1 MNAPEKGTDLFSPAE
16 NKSVPF
22 SPLPPL
28 IDTHAH
34 LDMPEFAADLPGVLD
49 RARDVGIIH
58 IVSASIDL
66 ASLRRNLE
74 IVAAHP
80 GFVTTTAGVHPH
92 DTAAVTP
99 ADWEELARLAAD
111 PRVVAIGETGL
122 DYYRDRA
129 PRERQAE
136 LFVRHI
142 ALARALGKPLVIH
155 SRDAAADTF
164 AILERERAGEIGG
177 VLHCFS
183 GTREDGERALALGF
197 LLSLAGPLTFPRSTL
212 PQAAGALPIEKMVIE
227 TDAPFLAPQ
236 AHRGQRNEPAYVAET
251 AAALAAIK
259 GLAERD
265 VRRITTRNACD
276 LFRLP
281 CPPAAPE
288 IAYPIRNSLYL
299 NVTSR
304 CNNRCTFCTRES
316 SPLVKG
322 HDLHLERE
330 PSAGEI
336 LAAAGDIAGYDEV
349 VFCGFGEPLLRWDVV
364 REVAQGLKQ
373 RGARVRINTNGQSRL
388 FLGRDILPEMAGVI
402 DALSV
407 SLNAPDAA
415 RYAKICRPDA
425 GESAYEAVKEFI
437 RDARTFVPSVT
448 ASVVALPGLD
458 VEACRRIAEK
468 ELGAAFRVR
477 PYNEVG

>member
-1 MNAPEKGTDLFSPAE
+1 M
-16 NKSVPF
+16 
-22 SPLPPL
+22 L

-34 LDMPEFAADLPGVLD
+34 LEMPEFAADLPAVLE
-49 RARDVGIIH
+49 RAREAGISH
-58 IVSASIDL
+58 IVSASVDL
-66 ASLRRNLE
+66 ASLHRNLE
-74 IVAAHP
+74 IASANS
-80 GFVTTTAGVHPH
+80 GFVTATAGVHPNE
-92 DTAAVTP
+92 TAAVTP
-99 ADWEELARLAAD
+99 QQWDEIARLAAD

-122 DYYRDRA
+122 DYHRDRS
-129 PRERQAE
+129 PRDRQAE

-142 ALARALGKPLVIH
+142 ALARDLGKPLVVH
-155 SRDAAADTF
+155 SRAAAADTF
-164 AILERERAGEIGG
+164 AILERERAGDSGG

-197 LLSLAGPLTFPRSTL
+197 FVSFAGPLTYPRS
-212 PQAAGALPIEKMVIE
+212 ALPEAARALPTERMLLE

-236 AHRGQRNEPAYVAET
+236 AHRGRRNEPAFVAQT
-251 AAALAAIK
+251 ASALAAIK

-265 VRRITTRNACD
+265 VRRITTRNACS

-304 CNNRCTFCTRES
+304 CSNRCTFCTRES
-316 SPLVKG
+316 SRIVKG
-322 HDLHLERE
+322 HDLSLEHE
-330 PSAGEI
+330 PTTAEI
-336 LAAAGDIAGYDEV
+336 LAAAGDTAGYDEV

-364 REVAQGLKQ
+364 REVALVLKG
-373 RGARVRINTNGQSRL
+373 RGARVRINTNGQARL

-425 GESAYEAVKEFI
+425 GETAYEAVRKFI
-437 RDARTFVPSVT
+437 REARNFVPSVT
-448 ASVVALPGLD
+448 ASVVALPGVD
-458 VEACRRIAEK
+458 IEACRRIAEQ
-468 ELGAAFRVR
+468 ELGAAFRIR

>member
-1 MNAPEKGTDLFSPAE
+1 MKTA
-16 NKSVPF
+16 
-22 SPLPPL
+22 L

-34 LDMPEFAADLPGVLD
+34 LDMQQYAADLPTVLD
-49 RARDVGIIH
+49 AARAAGIIH

-66 ASLRRNLE
+66 PSLRRNLD
-74 IVAAHP
+74 IVSAHP

-92 DTAAVTP
+92 DTAAVTEREW
-99 ADWEELARLAAD
+99 DELALLAAD

-122 DYYRDRA
+122 DYYRNHA
-129 PRERQAE
+129 PPERQAE

-142 ALARALGKPLVIH
+142 ALARQLGKPLVIH

-183 GTREDGERALALGF
+183 GTSEDGERALALGF
-197 LLSLAGPLTFPRSTL
+197 LLSIAGPLTYPRSAL
-212 PQAAGALPIEKMVIE
+212 PQVARALPIEKMVVE

-251 AAALAAIK
+251 AAALAALK

-265 VRRITTRNACD
+265 VRRITTRNACS

-288 IAYPIRNSLYL
+288 IAYEIRNSLYL

-316 SPLVKG
+316 SPIVKG

-330 PSAGEI
+330 PTAGEI
-336 LAAAGDIAGYDEV
+336 LAAAGDVTGYEEV
-349 VFCGFGEPLLRWDVV
+349 VFCGFGEPLLRWEVV
-364 REVAQGLKQ
+364 REVALGLKAQ
-373 RGARVRINTNGQSRL
+373 GARVRINTNGQARL
-388 FLGRDILPEMAGVI
+388 FLGRDILPEMSGVI

-425 GESAYEAVKEFI
+425 GEAAYPAVREFI
-437 RDARTFVPSVT
+437 REARKFVPSVT
-448 ASVVALPGLD
+448 ASVVALPGVD
-458 VEACRRIAEK
+458 IDACRRIAEE
-468 ELGAAFRVR
+468 ELGASFRVR
-477 PYNEVG
+477 PFNEVG

>member
-1 MNAPEKGTDLFSPAE
+1 VKT
-16 NKSVPF
+16 
-22 SPLPPL
+22 PLV
-28 IDTHAH
+28 DTHAH
-34 LDMPEFAADLPGVLD
+34 LDMAAFAADLPAVLD
-49 RARDVGIIH
+49 AARTAGVIH

-74 IVAAHP
+74 IAGAHP

-92 DTAAVTP
+92 DAAAVT
-99 ADWEELARLAAD
+99 ALEWEELARLAAD

-122 DYYRDRA
+122 DYYRDR
-129 PRERQAE
+129 
-136 LFVRHI
+136 
-142 ALARALGKPLVIH
+142 GKPLVVH

-183 GTREDGERALALGF
+183 GSRQDGERALALGF
-197 LLSLAGPLTFPRSTL
+197 LLSLAGPLTYPRSTL
-212 PQAAGALPIEKMVIE
+212 PQAALALPIEAMVVE

-236 AHRGQRNEPAYVAET
+236 AHRGRRNEPAYVAEI
-251 AAALAAIK
+251 AAALAAVK
-259 GLAERD
+259 SLAERD
-265 VRRITTRNACD
+265 VRRITTRNACA

-281 CPPAAPE
+281 CPLPAPE

-299 NVTSR
+299 NVTGR
-304 CNNRCTFCTRES
+304 CSNRCTFCTRES
-316 SPLVKG
+316 APIVKG
-322 HDLHLERE
+322 HDLTLERE
-330 PSAGEI
+330 PSVDEI
-336 LAAAGDIAGYDEV
+336 LAAAGDVGGYDEV
-349 VFCGFGEPLLRWDVV
+349 VFCGFGEPLLRWDAV
-364 REVAQGLKQ
+364 REVARRLKA

-415 RYAKICRPDA
+415 RYARICRPDA
-425 GESAYEAVKEFI
+425 GEPAYEAVKEFI
-437 RDARTFVPSVT
+437 RAARAFVPHVT
-448 ASVVALPGLD
+448 ASVVALPGVD
-458 VEACRRIAEK
+458 VEACRRIAEQ
-468 ELGAAFRVR
+468 ELGASFRVR

>member
-1 MNAPEKGTDLFSPAE
+1 MSA
-16 NKSVPF
+16 PF

-34 LDMPEFAADLPGVLD
+34 LDMPEFASDLPAVLD
-49 RARDVGIIH
+49 RARAAGIIH

-66 ASLRRNLE
+66 ASLHRNLA
-74 IVAAHP
+74 IAADHP

-92 DTAAVTP
+92 DAAAVTSGE
-99 ADWEELARLAAD
+99 WEELARLAAD

-122 DYYRDRA
+122 DYYRDRS
-129 PRERQAE
+129 PRDRQAE

-164 AILERERAGEIGG
+164 ALLERERAGEIGG

-197 LLSLAGPLTFPRSTL
+197 ILSLAGPLTYPRSTL
-212 PQAAGALPIEKMVIE
+212 PEVARALPIEKMVVE

-251 AAALAAIK
+251 AAALAALK

-265 VRRITTRNACD
+265 VRRISTRNACA
-276 LFRLP
+276 LFGLP
-281 CPPAAPE
+281 CPPPAPE

-299 NVTSR
+299 NVTGR
-304 CNNRCTFCTRES
+304 CSNRCTFCTRES
-316 SPLVKG
+316 SPIVKG
-322 HDLHLERE
+322 HDLHLEHE
-330 PSAGEI
+330 PTAQEV
-336 LAAAGDIAGYDEV
+336 LEAAGDIGGYDEV

-364 REVAQGLKQ
+364 REVAQALKT

-388 FLGRDILPEMAGVI
+388 FLGRDILPEMAGVV

-415 RYAKICRPDA
+415 RYTRICRPDA
-425 GESAYEAVKEFI
+425 GEAAYAAVREFI
-437 RDARTFVPSVT
+437 REARAFVPSVT
-448 ASVVALPGLD
+448 ASVVALPGVD

-468 ELGAAFRVR
+468 ELGAAFRIR

>member
-1 MNAPEKGTDLFSPAE
+1 
-16 NKSVPF
+16 V
-22 SPLPPL
+22 L

-34 LDMPEFAADLPGVLD
+34 LEMPEFATDLPAVLD
-49 RARDVGIIH
+49 RARAAGIIH

-66 ASLRRNLE
+66 ASLNRSLE
-74 IVAAHP
+74 IAAANP
-80 GFVTTTAGVHPH
+80 GFVTTTAGVHPN
-92 DTAAVTP
+92 DTGSVTP
-99 ADWEELARLAAD
+99 REWDEITRLAAD

-122 DYYRDRA
+122 DYYRDRS
-129 PRERQAE
+129 PRDRQAE

-142 ALARALGKPLVIH
+142 TLARSLGKPLVIH

-183 GTREDGERALALGF
+183 GSREDGERGLALGF
-197 LLSLAGPLTFPRSTL
+197 LLSFAGPLTYPRSTL
-212 PQAAGALPIEKMVIE
+212 PEAARALPVEKMLVE

-236 AHRGQRNEPAYVAET
+236 VHRGRRNEPAYVAET

-259 GLAERD
+259 GLSERD
-265 VRRITTRNACD
+265 VRRITTRNACT

-281 CPPAAPE
+281 CPPSAPE

-299 NVTSR
+299 NVTNR
-304 CNNRCTFCTRES
+304 CSNRCTFCTRES
-316 SPLVKG
+316 TPFVKG
-322 HDLHLERE
+322 HDLSLERE
-330 PSAGEI
+330 PTADEV
-336 LAAAGDIAGYDEV
+336 LAAAGEISGYDEV

-364 REVAQGLKQ
+364 REVAQRLKQ

-415 RYAKICRPDA
+415 RYFKICRPDA
-425 GESAYEAVKEFI
+425 GEPAYEAVKEFI
-437 RDARTFVPSVT
+437 REARTFVPSVT
-448 ASVVALPGLD
+448 ASIVALPGVD
-458 VEACRRIAEK
+458 VEACRHIAER
-468 ELGAAFRVR
+468 ELGATFRIR

>member
-1 MNAPEKGTDLFSPAE
+1 MNTA
-16 NKSVPF
+16 
-22 SPLPPL
+22 L

-34 LDMPEFAADLPGVLD
+34 LDMPEFSADLPAVLD
-49 RARDVGIIH
+49 AARAAGIIH

-74 IVAAHP
+74 IAGANP

-92 DTAAVTP
+92 DSAAVT
-99 ADWEELARLAAD
+99 AQEWEELARLAAD

-122 DYYRDRA
+122 DYHRDRA
-129 PRERQAE
+129 PRDRQAE
-136 LFVRHI
+136 LFARHI
-142 ALARALGKPLVIH
+142 ALARTLGKPLVVH

-183 GTREDGERALALGF
+183 GTREDGERGLALGF
-197 LLSLAGPLTFPRSTL
+197 LLSLAGPLTYPRSTL
-212 PQAAGALPIEKMVIE
+212 PQAARALPIEKMVIE

-236 AHRGQRNEPAYVAET
+236 TRRGKRNEPAFVAET

-281 CPPAAPE
+281 CPPPAPE

-304 CNNRCTFCTRES
+304 CSNRCTFCTRET
-316 SPLVKG
+316 SPIVKG
-322 HDLHLERE
+322 HDLSLERE
-330 PSAGEI
+330 PTAREI
-336 LAAAGDIAGYDEV
+336 LAAAGDVAGYDEV
-349 VFCGFGEPLLRWDVV
+349 VFCGFGEPLLRWGVV
-364 REVAQGLKQ
+364 REVAQGLKAQ
-373 RGARVRINTNGQSRL
+373 GARVRINTNGQARL

-407 SLNAPDAA
+407 SLNAQDAP
-415 RYAKICRPDA
+415 RYARICRPDA
-425 GESAYEAVKEFI
+425 GESAYEAVKDFI
-437 RDARTFVPSVT
+437 REARNFVPSVT
-448 ASVVALPGLD
+448 ASVVALPGVD
-458 VEACRRIAEK
+458 VDACRVIAEK
-468 ELGAAFRVR
+468 ELGASFRVR